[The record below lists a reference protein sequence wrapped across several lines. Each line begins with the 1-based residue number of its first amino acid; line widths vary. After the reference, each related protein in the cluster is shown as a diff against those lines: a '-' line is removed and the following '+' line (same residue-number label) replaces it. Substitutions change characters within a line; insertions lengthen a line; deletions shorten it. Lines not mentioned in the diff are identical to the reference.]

1 MLSLDP
7 AMKRRAG
14 FTLIEILIVVGI
26 ICVMLAAAVASV
38 TSGRD
43 AARARAAAR
52 GVAQMSHY
60 ANALA
65 ILRQRPA
72 VISFS
77 GNTITVQLSGEGV
90 DTSEVGQTVAPIYR
104 EVNGTEVV
112 PVEENMTDGETE
124 DGDVSESEGASKTA
138 KKAGYLYTEN
148 ILDLDELA
156 KEDATRSFEGVLFR
170 VELVDEDGRALDVA
184 TATQLRSEADGL
196 IMKRQA
202 AVVVQ
207 PNVSGEID
215 HDAKDG
221 EEKQEVRPENE
232 GRVIYE
238 TNGNCA
244 PYRVTL
250 FAATDDDEEGE
261 ELMTVNVSRSGKVT
275 IGDDE
280 DEKGGKRR

>member
-1 MLSLDP
+1 
-7 AMKRRAG
+7 MKRSAG
-14 FTLIEILIVVGI
+14 FTLIEILIVVAI
-26 ICVMLAAAVASV
+26 ICVMLASAVTSV
-38 TSGRD
+38 ASGRD

-77 GNTITVQLSGEGV
+77 GNSISVQLSGEGV
-90 DTSEVGQTVAPIYR
+90 DTSEVGSPAPPIYQ
-104 EVNGTEVV
+104 EVNGEK
-112 PVEENMTDGETE
+112 VEALLDETE
-124 DGDVSESEGASKTA
+124 DAEGTSADGAPEGEGDA
-138 KKAGYLYTEN
+138 KPVKKSGYLFTED

-156 KEDATRSFEGVLFR
+156 KEDATRTYEGILFR
-170 VELVDEDGRALDVA
+170 VELVDENGLALDSL
-184 TATQLRSEADGL
+184 TTTQLRSEADAL
-196 IMKRQA
+196 LTKRRPAGA
-202 AVVVQ
+202 AWS
-207 PNVSGEID
+207 NTSGEID
-215 HDAKDG
+215 LGASGDDA
-221 EEKQEVRPENE
+221 EKPEVRPENE

-250 FAATDDDEEGE
+250 FAATEENEEGE

-275 IGDDE
+275 IGDEE
-280 DEKGGKRR
+280 DSRRR

>member
-1 MLSLDP
+1 
-7 AMKRRAG
+7 MKRRAG

-26 ICVMLAAAVASV
+26 ICVMLVAAVTSV

-77 GNTITVQLSGEGV
+77 GNAITVQLSGEGV
-90 DTSEVGQTVAPIYR
+90 DTSEVGQPALPIYQ
-104 EVNGTEVV
+104 EVNGETVQPLVVEVV
-112 PVEENMTDGETE
+112 EGGDGSADDAPEGGKPVKKSGYLFTE
-124 DGDVSESEGASKTA
+124 D
-138 KKAGYLYTEN
+138 
-148 ILDLDELA
+148 ILDMEELA
-156 KEDATRSFEGVLFR
+156 REDATRTYEGVVFR
-170 VELVDEDGRALDVA
+170 VELVDEDGRGLDSA
-184 TATQLRSEADGL
+184 TARQLRSEADAL
-196 IMKRQA
+196 VSKRRPAGA
-202 AVVVQ
+202 AWS
-207 PNVSGEID
+207 NTSGEID
-215 HDAKDG
+215 LGASGDG
-221 EEKQEVRPENE
+221 KEKPDVRPENE

-250 FAATDDDEEGE
+250 FSAADDGEEGQ
-261 ELMTVNVSRSGKVT
+261 ELMTVHVSRSGNVT
-275 IGDDE
+275 IGDEE
-280 DEKGGKRR
+280 DDRRR

>member
-1 MLSLDP
+1 
-7 AMKRRAG
+7 MKRSAG
-14 FTLIEILIVVGI
+14 FTLIEILIVVAI

-90 DTSEVGQTVAPIYR
+90 DTSEVGQPAPPIYQ
-104 EVNGTEVV
+104 EVNGETVATPV
-112 PVEENMTDGETE
+112 PE
-124 DGDVSESEGASKTA
+124 DEPVEGASEDDA
-138 KKAGYLYTEN
+138 KAVKKSGYLFTED

-156 KEDATRSFEGVLFR
+156 KEDATRSWEGILFR
-170 VELVDEDGRALDVA
+170 VELVDENGLALD
-184 TATQLRSEADGL
+184 TLTTTQIRSEADAL
-196 IMKRQA
+196 LAKRRPAGA
-202 AVVVQ
+202 AWS
-207 PNVSGEID
+207 NTSGEID
-215 HDAKDG
+215 LGAAKED
-221 EEKQEVRPENE
+221 EKKPEVRPENE

-244 PYRVTL
+244 PYRVIL
-250 FAATDDDEEGE
+250 FAATEDNEEGE

-275 IGDDE
+275 IGDEEE
-280 DEKGGKRR
+280 DKRRR

>member
-26 ICVMLAAAVASV
+26 ICVMLAVAVASV

-112 PVEENMTDGETE
+112 PAVEDVADGETE
-124 DGDVSESEGASKTA
+124 DGKGSGDDGASKPV
-138 KKAGYLYTEN
+138 KKSGYLYTEN
-148 ILDLDELA
+148 ILDRDELA
-156 KEDATRSFEGVLFR
+156 TEDATRSFEGVLFR
-170 VELVDEDGRALDVA
+170 VELVDEDGKALDTA
-184 TATQLRSEADGL
+184 TVTQLRSEADGL
-196 IMKRQA
+196 LMRRQA

-207 PNVSGEID
+207 PNVSGEVD

-221 EEKQEVRPENE
+221 TGRLEVRPEHE

-280 DEKGGKRR
+280 DGKDGKRR

>member
-1 MLSLDP
+1 
-7 AMKRRAG
+7 MKRRAG

-104 EVNGTEVV
+104 VVNGTEVV
-112 PVEENMTDGETE
+112 SGDDVISDDAGKGTGGETE
-124 DGDVSESEGASKTA
+124 DGDGSGDEVVSKPA
-138 KKAGYLYTEN
+138 KKSGYLFTED
-148 ILDLDELA
+148 ILDLEELA
-156 KEDATRSFEGVLFR
+156 KEDATRSFEGIRFR
-170 VELVDEDGRALDVA
+170 VELVDENGDALDASTV
-184 TATQLRSEADGL
+184 TQLRSEADGL
-196 IMKRQA
+196 LVKRQA
-202 AVVVQ
+202 AAAAVSKT
-207 PNVSGEID
+207 SGEID
-215 HDAKDG
+215 RYAKDG
-221 EEKQEVRPENE
+221 EEKPEVQSEHE

-250 FAATDDDEEGE
+250 FAATDDGEEGE

-280 DEKGGKRR
+280 DGKDGKRR

>member
-90 DTSEVGQTVAPIYR
+90 DTSEVGQKVAPIYR
-104 EVNGTEVV
+104 EVNGTEVI
-112 PVEENMTDGETE
+112 PVEETMTDGETE
-124 DGDVSESEGASKTA
+124 DGDGPGNGGESKPA

-250 FAATDDDEEGE
+250 FAATDDGEEGE

-280 DEKGGKRR
+280 DERDGKRR

>member
-1 MLSLDP
+1 
-7 AMKRRAG
+7 MKRRAG

-26 ICVMLAAAVASV
+26 ICVMLAVAVASV

-104 EVNGTEVV
+104 EVNGTEVI
-112 PVEENMTDGETE
+112 PVEETMTDGETEAE

-170 VELVDEDGRALDVA
+170 VELVDEDGKALDMA

-196 IMKRQA
+196 LMKRQA

-207 PNVSGEID
+207 PNASGEIN

-221 EEKQEVRPENE
+221 EDKPEVRPEHE

-250 FAATDDDEEGE
+250 LAATDDDEEGE

>member
-1 MLSLDP
+1 MR
-7 AMKRRAG
+7 RRAG

-26 ICVMLAAAVASV
+26 ICVMLAVAVASV
-38 TSGRD
+38 ASGRD

-72 VISFS
+72 VISFT

-90 DTSEVGQTVAPIYR
+90 DTSEVGQPAPPIYQ
-104 EVNGTEVV
+104 EVNGETVDQYAA
-112 PVEENMTDGETE
+112 EEMDGEGGE
-124 DGDVSESEGASKTA
+124 AAGSPEGGEGKTA
-138 KKAGYLYTEN
+138 KKSGYIFTED

-156 KEDATRSFEGVLFR
+156 KEDATRTYEGILFR
-170 VELVDEDGRALDVA
+170 VELVDEDGRALDTT
-184 TATQLRSEADGL
+184 TATQLRSEADAL
-196 IMKRQA
+196 LTKRRPAGA
-202 AVVVQ
+202 AWS
-207 PNVSGEID
+207 NTSGEID
-215 HDAKDG
+215 LGASDD
-221 EEKQEVRPENE
+221 ESEKPEIRPEND

-244 PYRVTL
+244 PYRVTI
-250 FAATDDDEEGE
+250 FAATEDGQEGE

-275 IGDDE
+275 IGDE
-280 DEKGGKRR
+280 EEKNR

>member
-1 MLSLDP
+1 
-7 AMKRRAG
+7 MKRRAG

-26 ICVMLAAAVASV
+26 ICVMLAVAVTSV

-65 ILRQRPA
+65 ILRQRSA

-90 DTSEVGQTVAPIYR
+90 DTSEVGQTAAPIYR
-104 EVNGTEVV
+104 EVNGAEAV
-112 PVEENMTDGETE
+112 PAMADETVDEDRTSDGS
-124 DGDVSESEGASKTA
+124 GDEGASKSA
-138 KKAGYLYTEN
+138 KKSGYLFTEN
-148 ILDLDELA
+148 ILDLEELA
-156 KEDATRSFEGVLFR
+156 KEDATRSFEGILFR
-170 VELVDEDGRALDVA
+170 VELVDEDGKALDTV
-184 TATQLRSEADGL
+184 TSSQLRSEADGL
-196 IMKRQA
+196 LMKRGTAGA
-202 AVVVQ
+202 AWS
-207 PNVSGEID
+207 NTSGKID
-215 HDAKDG
+215 LGSKDD
-221 EEKQEVRPENE
+221 EEKDKNEVRPEHE

-250 FAATDDDEEGE
+250 FAAAEDDEEGE

-275 IGDDE
+275 IGDEE
-280 DEKGGKRR
+280 DQKRR